1 MYVCIHF
8 NLFLYF
14 RKKMTTPPDD
24 VYIENVEETVKKET
38 KEDVQQLTQFVKGI
52 IYKLNSVRHF

>member
-1 MYVCIHF
+1 
-8 NLFLYF
+8 
-14 RKKMTTPPDD
+14 MTTPPDD

-52 IYKLNSVRHF
+52 IYKLNSARHF